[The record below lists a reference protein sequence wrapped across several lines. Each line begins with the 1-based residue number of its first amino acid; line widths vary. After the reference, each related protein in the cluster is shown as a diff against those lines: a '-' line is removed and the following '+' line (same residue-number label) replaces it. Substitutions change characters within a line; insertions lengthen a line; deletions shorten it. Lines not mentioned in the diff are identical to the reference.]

1 MRHVL
6 MTADTVGGVWTYTME
21 LCAALGRSGIAV
33 TLVSFGRLPTADQ
46 LDEVRQIGNVE
57 LIPSAARA
65 EWMDGCE
72 ADLEHS
78 GEEFQR
84 IAETVR
90 PDVIHLNNYWHAQLD
105 LPAPIV
111 VVAHSCVATWWKA
124 CRKTP
129 LPAQWSRYMAWVR
142 AAVARADALVAPT
155 SAFLSDFESIHGKAA
170 ASLVIPNGR
179 SGFKPGV
186 KRRIV
191 FAAGRVWDEA
201 KNIALLA
208 RIAGDVDVPVVVAGD
223 LTAPDGGTF
232 STGALAALGRLPAAE
247 TKRWMAEAAIF
258 VSPARYEPF
267 GLSVLEA
274 ALSGCAL
281 ILADIPTYRELWDGV
296 ATFVDPDDAP
306 GLRRAIRMLTDM
318 PELTAS
324 DGAKA
329 RQRALAYTTEA
340 MGNAYLA
347 LYRTTSFKVAA

>member
-6 MTADTVGGVWTYTME
+6 MTTDTIGGVWTYSME
-21 LCAALGRSGIAV
+21 LCAALGRSGVEV
-33 TLVSFGRLPTADQ
+33 TLVSMGRLPRPDQ
-46 LDEVRQIGNVE
+46 LEEVRQLSTVE
-57 LIPSAARA
+57 LIPTTARA

-72 ADLEHS
+72 DDLERS

-84 IAETVR
+84 IANAIQ
-90 PDVIHLNNYWHAQLD
+90 PDVIHLNNFWHARLD
-105 LPAPIV
+105 LPAPVI

-129 LPAQWSRYMAWVR
+129 LPTEWSRYMGWVDEAVVR
-142 AAVARADALVAPT
+142 ADTLVAPT
-155 SAFLSDFESIHGKAA
+155 AAFLSDFEAAHGTAFRSA
-170 ASLVIPNGR
+170 VIPNGR

-208 RIAGDVDVPVVVAGD
+208 RIADGIDIPVVVAGD
-223 LTAPDGGTF
+223 LTAPHGGDF
-232 STGALAALGRLPAAE
+232 NARGLATLGRLSAAE
-247 TKRWMAEAAIF
+247 TRRWMAEAAIF
-258 VSPARYEPF
+258 ASPARYEPF

-281 ILADIPTYRELWDGV
+281 ILSDIPTYRELWDGV
-296 ATFVDPDDAP
+296 ATFIDPDDAP

-329 RQRALAYTTEA
+329 RQRALAYSAET
-340 MGNAYLA
+340 MGKAYLE
-347 LYRTTSFKVAA
+347 LYRTTTLKVAA